1 MRYTDRV
8 KKITNIT
15 AGTMLVPVVSFTL
28 AHGPVHSQADEY
40 VRPLDHTEERPA
52 AAPERLVGKVSM
64 IIPTS
69 SGDLWSGPFPCS
81 WPPLPPLDGPS
92 TPFTLA

>member
-1 MRYTDRV
+1 M

-15 AGTMLVPVVSFTL
+15 AGTILVPVVSFTL

-40 VRPLDHTEERPA
+40 LRPHLDHTEERPS
-52 AAPERLVGKVSM
+52 AAPETLEGKASV
-64 IIPTS
+64 ILQTS
-69 SGDLWSGPFPCS
+69 SSVLSSAPISCS
-81 WPPLPPLDGPS
+81 WCPLPPLDGPS